1 MLIPLSVPRSA
12 RYFAQG
18 SRGSAQDWRGSGL
31 ASDPIPV
38 AVEVMGVRRQNPEV
52 PVRDVRAIQVG
63 RRRRDAKV
71 GVRRIASS
79 GRGRGASRPSRAAE
93 LTRGAIEVVGKR
105 VAGCDHRGI
114 RVCPATGDDRENS
127 AVAVASN
134 LKIVFV
140 DEGTRSEAEAREVI
154 SGFRASGLVELRRVD
169 EHEPDS
175 QTIFDVERVS
185 IDDSCHVALDAEAH
199 RSRTRRR
206 HGWWWRPVDGR

>member
-52 PVRDVRAIQVG
+52 PVRDVRAVQVG
-63 RRRRDAKV
+63 RWRRDTKV

-93 LTRGAIEVVGKR
+93 LARGAIEVVGKSM
-105 VAGCDHRGI
+105 AGCDHLGI
-114 RVCPATGDDRENS
+114 RVSPATGDDRENS
-127 AVAVASN
+127 AVAVAAD
-134 LKIVFV
+134 LQIVLV
-140 DEGTRSEAEAREVI
+140 DEGARSETQAREVI
-154 SGFRASGLVELRRVD
+154 PGFRAAGLVQLRR
-169 EHEPDS
+169 
-175 QTIFDVERVS
+175 I
-185 IDDSCHVALDAEAH
+185 
-199 RSRTRRR
+199 
-206 HGWWWRPVDGR
+206 